1 MHPRETTAPAAAQ
14 KPLAWGFVAIFAAA
28 YIVLYMAYSA
38 VPDSFLR
45 DKSYVYG
52 SVNPSKTI
60 IHWLAP
66 GEPVTALQNRLQ
78 SPSGSLDIVRGCD
91 GSGVVFLLVAAII
104 AMRERLRRT
113 LLGIIG
119 GIALIYLLNQLRI
132 VTLYFVHARRPEWF
146 TAMHV
151 YFIPTLMVLVVTIYF
166 AAWAARPTRDL
177 EPAAET

>member
-1 MHPRETTAPAAAQ
+1 VVSAETSRSAAAQ
-14 KPLAWGFVAIFAAA
+14 KPLAWGFVALFAAA
-28 YIVLYMAYSA
+28 YIVLYLGYSA

-45 DKSYVYG
+45 DKIYFYG
-52 SVNPSKTI
+52 IVNPSRTI
-60 IHWLAP
+60 IHWVAP
-66 GEPVTALQNRLQ
+66 GEPVTAVQNRLE

-104 AMRERLRRT
+104 AMRDHLRHT

-132 VTLYFVHARRPEWF
+132 VTLYFVHARWPGWF
-146 TAMHV
+146 TAMHA
-151 YFIPTLMVLVVTIYF
+151 YFIPTLMVLVATIYF
-166 AAWAARPTRDL
+166 AAWATRGARDL